1 MFGFDWTG
9 DGSVDFVDDLI
20 TLSMLG
26 ALDDEASDEDD
37 EEDEDECECGDDSC
51 RCRLF
56 RHRFFF

>member
-26 ALDDEASDEDD
+26 VLDDEALDEDD
-37 EEDEDECECGDDSC
+37 EEDEDDW
-51 RCRLF
+51 RLN
-56 RHRFFF
+56 HEN

>member
-37 EEDEDECECGDDSC
+37 EEDEDDW
-51 RCRLF
+51 RLSHGQKNGWSVQ
-56 RHRFFF
+56 RSVL

>member
-26 ALDDEASDEDD
+26 ALDDEAPDEDD
-37 EEDEDECECGDDSC
+37 EEDEDDWRMSHEN
-51 RCRLF
+51 
-56 RHRFFF
+56 